1 MKVFF
6 IEQLLRTIRQT
17 AYSAYREHI
26 LSMQVNSQGSRVSR
40 AAHTLLRWRGG
51 MWRCSAQALLLTA
64 VSVAGAL
71 AEVLAAPAAVSGR
84 TEAGSGDRVTQRP
97 VLTLTAAAAVRTPVI
112 PVTGCTNTQSWGSL
126 HTPQYILHWGQPRE
140 AVLYCGFTM
149 VTGDVSTFLMDLYRF
164 KIITR
169 YSLIAVI
176 LFLKSNL
183 WQETLASNNAL
194 GKNC

>member
-17 AYSAYREHI
+17 AYSAYRGAYIEHAGELTRLPCI
-26 LSMQVNSQGSRVSR
+26 PVCT
-40 AAHTLLRWRGG
+40 HTLRWRGG
-51 MWRCSAQALLLTA
+51 MWRCSGTGTSADSRVRSWSARRGPRSA
-64 VSVAGAL
+64 SRGIR
-71 AEVLAAPAAVSGR
+71 PHRG
-84 TEAGSGDRVTQRP
+84 GSGDRVTQRP

-164 KIITR
+164 KNHNKI
-169 YSLIAVI
+169 
-176 LFLKSNL
+176 
-183 WQETLASNNAL
+183 
-194 GKNC
+194 

>member
-40 AAHTLLRWRGG
+40 AAHTLSGDVVACGVVL
-51 MWRCSAQALLLTA
+51 AQALLLTA

>member
-40 AAHTLLRWRGG
+40 AAHTLSGDVVACGVVL
-51 MWRCSAQALLLTA
+51 AQALLLTA

-112 PVTGCTNTQSWGSL
+112 PVTGCTNTQS
-126 HTPQYILHWGQPRE
+126 
-140 AVLYCGFTM
+140 
-149 VTGDVSTFLMDLYRF
+149 
-164 KIITR
+164 
-169 YSLIAVI
+169 
-176 LFLKSNL
+176 
-183 WQETLASNNAL
+183 
-194 GKNC
+194 

>member
-1 MKVFF
+1 ML
-6 IEQLLRTIRQT
+6 IEWKFSLLNNYCVQSDKRRTLRTG
-17 AYSAYREHI
+17 SI

-40 AAHTLLRWRGG
+40 CTPLSGDVVACGVVL
-51 MWRCSAQALLLTA
+51 AQALLLTA

-126 HTPQYILHWGQPRE
+126 HTHSTSCTEDSHERQCFT
-140 AVLYCGFTM
+140 AVLPWLR
-149 VTGDVSTFLMDLYRF
+149 VTFLHF
-164 KIITR
+164 
-169 YSLIAVI
+169 
-176 LFLKSNL
+176 
-183 WQETLASNNAL
+183 
-194 GKNC
+194 